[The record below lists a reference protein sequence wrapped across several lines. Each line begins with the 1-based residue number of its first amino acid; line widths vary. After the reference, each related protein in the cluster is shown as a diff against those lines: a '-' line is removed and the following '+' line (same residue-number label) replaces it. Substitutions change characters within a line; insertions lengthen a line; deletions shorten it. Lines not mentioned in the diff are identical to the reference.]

1 MTCGSAF
8 FQANEIISQTPA
20 LARPRKRKQASRTP
34 NAIARFRNPGEP
46 EALRFFDAF
55 FQASE
60 IISQIQALARGWRKR
75 KQASRTPNAIASF
88 RNPGEPEAL
97 RFFDVHAIAR
107 NVWSA

>member
-8 FQANEIISQTPA
+8 FQANEIISQT
-20 LARPRKRKQASRTP
+20 
-34 NAIARFRNPGEP
+34 
-46 EALRFFDAF
+46 
-55 FQASE
+55 
-60 IISQIQALARGWRKR
+60 QALARGWRKR